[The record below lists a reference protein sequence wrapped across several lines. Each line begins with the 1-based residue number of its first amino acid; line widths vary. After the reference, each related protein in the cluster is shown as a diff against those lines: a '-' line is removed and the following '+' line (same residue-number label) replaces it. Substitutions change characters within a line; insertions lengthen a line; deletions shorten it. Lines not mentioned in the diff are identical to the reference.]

1 MKATKSC
8 LIERNSSESMHLRS
22 SERVSWRS
30 YQCFSIALE
39 VILFLSDRHK
49 VFTSDGL

>member
-8 LIERNSSESMHLRS
+8 LIERNGTKSMLRS
-22 SERVSWRS
+22 SERVSRKS

-39 VILFLSDRHK
+39 VILFLSDCHK